1 MRLSNNVIVLVEFIL
16 KFTSNN
22 GFQLILD
29 VLLNFAPEKDRWD

>member
-22 GFQLILD
+22 GFQLFLD